1 MNARDD
7 KARGNKYVALLRGI
21 NVGTAKSVSMAELAG
36 VFGALG
42 FTGVKTLLRSGN
54 VVFEAGGALPA
65 DAASAIEA
73 AVLAAT
79 GVRSSVLVLDSAAF
93 IAIADAN
100 PLHTNPLHTNPL
112 LAHPLLAHP
121 LLAVATDGSKS
132 FVTFVAP
139 MPAAVEVPDAA
150 TLYPEI
156 LRLGEAAV
164 YQWFPDG
171 SMQTR
176 VPKAFWR
183 QFPGVVTARNWNT
196 VTKIVGLLGPS

>member
-1 MNARDD
+1 MSARDS
-7 KARGNKYVALLRGI
+7 KARDSEARGDKHVALLRGI

-36 VFGALG
+36 VFRGLG

-65 DAASAIEA
+65 DAASVIEA
-73 AVLAAT
+73 AVLTAT
-79 GVRSSVLVLDSAAF
+79 GVQSSVLVLDSAAF
-93 IAIADAN
+93 VAIADAN
-100 PLHTNPLHTNPL
+100 PLIDI
-112 LAHPLLAHP
+112 
-121 LLAVATDGSKS
+121 ATDGSKS

-150 TLYPEI
+150 ALDPEI

-196 VTKIVGLLGPS
+196 VVKIKGLLGLS

>member
-54 VVFEAGGALPA
+54 VAFEAGGALPA

-100 PLHTNPLHTNPL
+100 PLLANPL
-112 LAHPLLAHP
+112 LANPLHANP
-121 LLAVATDGSKS
+121 LRAVATDGSKS

-156 LRLGEAAV
+156 LRLGEAVV

>member
-79 GVRSSVLVLDSAAF
+79 GVQSSVLVLDSAAF

-100 PLHTNPLHTNPL
+100 PLHTN
-112 LAHPLLAHP
+112 PLLAHP

-156 LRLGEAAV
+156 LRLGEAVV

>member
-1 MNARDD
+1 MGAGENS
-7 KARGNKYVALLRGI
+7 YVALLRGI

-36 VFGALG
+36 VFGGLG
-42 FTGVKTLLRSGN
+42 FSGVKTVLRSGN

-65 DAASAIEA
+65 DAASVIEA

-79 GVRSSVLVLDSAAF
+79 GVQASVLVLDAAAF
-93 IAIADAN
+93 IAIGDAN
-100 PLHTNPLHTNPL
+100 PL
-112 LAHPLLAHP
+112 AD
-121 LLAVATDGSKS
+121 VASDGSKS
-132 FVTFVAP
+132 FVTFVDP
-139 MPAAVEVPDAA
+139 MPATVEVPDAA

-171 SMQTR
+171 SMQTK
-176 VPKAFWR
+176 VPRSFWQ

-196 VTKIVGLLGPS
+196 VGRMMALLGRS

>member
-1 MNARDD
+1 MNARDNT
-7 KARGNKYVALLRGI
+7 ARGNKYIALLRGI

-36 VFGALG
+36 VFSALG

-54 VVFEAGGALPA
+54 VVFEAGGALPT

-79 GVRSSVLVLDSAAF
+79 GVQSSVLVLDSAAF

-100 PLHTNPLHTNPL
+100 PLLT
-112 LAHPLLAHP
+112 
-121 LLAVATDGSKS
+121 VATDGSKS
-132 FVTFVAP
+132 FVTFLAP
-139 MPAAVEVPDAA
+139 MPAVVEVPDAA

-156 LRLGEAAV
+156 LRLGEVAV

-196 VTKIVGLLGPS
+196 VVKIRGLLGPS

>member
-79 GVRSSVLVLDSAAF
+79 GVQSSVLVLDSAAF

-100 PLHTNPLHTNPL
+100 PLLANPLR
-112 LAHPLLAHP
+112 
-121 LLAVATDGSKS
+121 AVATDGSKS

-156 LRLGEAAV
+156 LRLGEAVV

>member
-79 GVRSSVLVLDSAAF
+79 GVQSSVLVLDSAAF

-100 PLHTNPLHTNPL
+100 PLHTNPLLTN
-112 LAHPLLAHP
+112 P

-156 LRLGEAAV
+156 LRLGEAVV